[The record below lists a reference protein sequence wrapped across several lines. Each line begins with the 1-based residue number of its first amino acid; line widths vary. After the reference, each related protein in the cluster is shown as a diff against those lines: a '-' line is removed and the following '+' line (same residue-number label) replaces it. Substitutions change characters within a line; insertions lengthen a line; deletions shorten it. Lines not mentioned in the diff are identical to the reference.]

1 VEANGLAMS
10 IELFFQVT
18 MGTIALVGIGIAI
31 FQLQSIRKAQQ
42 DAAIAQQSTAF
53 AQIAQVDRSSAH
65 GDAVF
70 ALWYAFREYITKNPS
85 RNSRDFGSVFVVERE
100 KNGTPERELDHHRRL
115 VHKYFLHIAMMY
127 RRGFISR
134 EAIKEIVFDSQVV
147 TIFAI
152 LWPIE
157 AAGMKAY
164 PETRVHFEVWRDLY
178 PEVWEHCESQYD
190 LRYLQ
195 KNE

>member
-1 VEANGLAMS
+1 MS
-10 IELFFQVT
+10 IDLFFQVT
-18 MGTIALVGIGIAI
+18 MGTLALVGIGIAI
-31 FQLQSIRKAQQ
+31 IQLQSIRKAQQ
-42 DAAIAQQSTAF
+42 AAAIAQQSTAF

-70 ALWYAFREYITKNPS
+70 ALWDAFREYKKNS
-85 RNSRDFGSVFVVERE
+85 GLNSRDYGSVFVVERT
-100 KNGTPERELDHHRRL
+100 KNGTKERELDRHRRL
-115 VHKYFLHIAMMY
+115 VHKYFLHTAMMY
-127 RRGFISR
+127 RQGFISR
-134 EAIKEIVFDSQVV
+134 EAIKEIVFDSQVE

-178 PEVWEHCESQYD
+178 PDVWKDCESRFD
-190 LRYLQ
+190 LRYLSQ
-195 KNE
+195 E